1 MPIKMEHLKPII
13 QKREILYIILII
25 ALSAVVVSGFAQ
37 ASRPQAA
44 LEAKKLYDIRTGGA
58 EILKTEEVSGLYKV
72 TLSFADDQG
81 RAALQDVYVTKDA
94 KYVLAT
100 GGMAVLEDLKKNL
113 AAEKIY
119 AQCLA
124 DAKVVIFGA
133 GGDGNSLLQ
142 LQALGISSFSLK
154 IFFDCSQNVQACQ
167 QAGVT
172 AVPTMRI
179 GAENHE
185 GIQTPQF
192 VEQQTGCRPG
202 A

>member
-1 MPIKMEHLKPII
+1 MPIKMERLKPII

-119 AQCLA
+119 TQCLA

-142 LQALGISSFSLK
+142 LQALGISSFSSK
-154 IFFDCSQNVQACQ
+154 IFFDCSQNAEICRH
-167 QAGVT
+167 AGI
-172 AVPTMRI
+172 ASVPAIRI
-179 GAENHE
+179 GTENHE
-185 GIQTPQF
+185 GVQTPEF
-192 VEQQTGCRPG
+192 MEQQTGCRSG